1 MNWVALQTIAQVSIE
16 HAFNTL
22 PAGLAIAFL
31 AWVWLRVLRRQNAG
45 ARFALWFVTLLTV
58 VALPALSGLGHSPA
72 LPQFVH
78 PRFLHLGGTLPP
90 ITIPERWALFVFVA
104 WCVGALAGLI
114 RLTIGL
120 WRLQKLRQSCT
131 PIDIASLDPA
141 VRKTLATIT
150 PSAISPSV
158 AIATSEDVRVP
169 AAIGLWSRTIVLP
182 AWALRELSPADLSA
196 IFLHEFAHLQR
207 QDDWTNLIQK
217 IVRALF
223 FFHPAVWWIDGRLSV
238 EREMACDDA
247 VLAQTGN
254 PHGYATCLVSL
265 LEKSLAH
272 QSLADPHRGW
282 AMAHAA
288 VSRAREA
295 SLRLA
300 QILSKNRLPATRV
313 WTPAVSIAGVFAV
326 MCLAVSSHA
335 PRFIAFD
342 HGVTAHGISPAYAST
357 ASASVSRPLDLTAG
371 ARPVQAG
378 LKVASTS
385 VSDPQILTWVAAP
398 RRTTVFTNRSRRE
411 TPSPERVVEVMN
423 SAPAPEQFVEARE
436 IVSQEPVPQLQ
447 TLVFIETTQYVNRGW
462 PVIVIWRV
470 AWISS
475 MPGISPETSGRIPV
489 ASSI

>member
-16 HAFNTL
+16 HAINAL
-22 PAGLAIAFL
+22 PAGLAIAFF
-31 AWVWLRVLRRQNAG
+31 AWVLLRVLRRQNAG
-45 ARFALWFVTLLTV
+45 ARFAVWFVTLLTV
-58 VALPALSGLGHSPA
+58 VALPALSGLGHSRA
-72 LPQFVH
+72 L
-78 PRFLHLGGTLPP
+78 PRFLHLRGTLHPP

-120 WRLQKLRQSCT
+120 SRLQKLRQSCT
-131 PIDIASLDPA
+131 PIEIASLNPV
-141 VRKTLATIT
+141 VRKTLAT
-150 PSAISPSV
+150 ISPSV
-158 AIATSEDVRVP
+158 AIATSENVRVP

-182 AWALRELSPADLSA
+182 AWALQELSPADLSA
-196 IFLHEFAHLQR
+196 IILHEFAHLQR

-223 FFHPAVWWIDGRLSV
+223 FFHPAVWWIDDQLSL

-272 QSLADPHRGW
+272 QSLTHRAC

-300 QILSKNRLPATRV
+300 QILSKNRLPVTRV
-313 WTPAVSIAGVFAV
+313 WTPAVSMAGVIAV

-342 HGVTAHGISPAYAST
+342 HGVTANRVSPAYAST

-371 ARPVQAG
+371 ARTVPVG
-378 LKVASTS
+378 LKAASTS
-385 VSDPQILTWVAAP
+385 VADPKGSTWVAAP
-398 RRTTVFTNRSRRE
+398 RRTTGFTHRSRRA
-411 TPSPERVVEVMN
+411 TPSPARVVEAMN
-423 SAPAPEQFVEARE
+423 SAPTPERFVEARE
-436 IVSQEPVPQLQ
+436 IVSQERMPQLQ
-447 TLVFIETTQYVNRGW
+447 TVVFIETTQYVNPRW
-462 PVIVIWRV
+462 PVIVVWRV
-470 AWISS
+470 TWISN
-475 MPGISPETSGRIPV
+475 MPETSGRIP
-489 ASSI
+489 AANSI

>member
-16 HAFNTL
+16 HAFNAL
-22 PAGLAIAFL
+22 PTGLAIAFF
-31 AWVWLRVLRRQNAG
+31 AWVLLRVLRRQNAG

-58 VALPALSGLGHSPA
+58 VALPALSGLGHSQA
-72 LPQFVH
+72 
-78 PRFLHLGGTLPP
+78 LHLRGTLHPP

-114 RLTIGL
+114 RLTVGL
-120 WRLQKLRQSCT
+120 SRLHKLRQSCT
-131 PIDIASLDPA
+131 PIEIASLDPM

-150 PSAISPSV
+150 SSVISPSV

-182 AWALRELSPADLSA
+182 DWALRELSPADLSA
-196 IFLHEFAHLQR
+196 IVLHEFAHLQR

-223 FFHPAVWWIDGRLSV
+223 FFHPAVWWIDDRLSV

-272 QSLADPHRGW
+272 KSLADRGW
-282 AMAHAA
+282 AMAHSA

-313 WTPAVSIAGVFAV
+313 WTPAVSMAGVLAV

-342 HGVTAHGISPAYAST
+342 HGVAAHRISPAYASR

-371 ARPVQAG
+371 VRTVPVG
-378 LKVASTS
+378 LKTASTS
-385 VSDPQILTWVAAP
+385 VSDAQGSTWVAAP
-398 RRTTVFTNRSRRE
+398 RRTTGFTHRSRRT
-411 TPSPERVVEVMN
+411 TPSLARVEEAMK
-423 SAPAPEQFVEARE
+423 SAPAPERFVDARE
-436 IVSQEPVPQLQ
+436 IVSQERIPQLH
-447 TLVFIETTQYVNRGW
+447 TVVFIETTQYVNPNW
-462 PVIVIWRV
+462 PVIVVWRV

-475 MPGISPETSGRIPV
+475 MPETSGRIPV
-489 ASSI
+489 ANSI

>member
-16 HAFNTL
+16 HSFNAL
-22 PAGLAIAFL
+22 PVGLAIAFF
-31 AWVWLRVLRRQNAG
+31 AWILLRVLRRQNAG
-45 ARFALWFVTLLTV
+45 ARFAVWFVTLLTV
-58 VALPALSGLGHSPA
+58 VALPAVSGLGHSRA
-72 LPQFVH
+72 L
-78 PRFLHLGGTLPP
+78 PRFLHLRGTLHPP

-114 RLTIGL
+114 RLTVGL
-120 WRLQKLRQSCT
+120 SRLQTLRQSCT
-131 PIDIASLDPA
+131 PIEIASLDPA
-141 VRKTLATIT
+141 VRKTLATI
-150 PSAISPSV
+150 SPPI
-158 AIATSEDVRVP
+158 AIATSEAVRVP
-169 AAIGLWSRTIVLP
+169 TAIGLWSRTIVLP
-182 AWALRELSPADLSA
+182 AWVLRELSPADLSA
-196 IFLHEFAHLQR
+196 IVLHEFAHLQR

-223 FFHPAVWWIDGRLSV
+223 FFHPAVWWIDDRLSV

-272 QSLADPHRGW
+272 QSLAHQGW

-313 WTPAVSIAGVFAV
+313 WTPLVSVAGIFAV

-342 HGVTAHGISPAYAST
+342 HGVTANRVSPYAST

-371 ARPVQAG
+371 ARTVPVG
-378 LKVASTS
+378 LKAASASVA
-385 VSDPQILTWVAAP
+385 DPQGSTWVAAP
-398 RRTTVFTNRSRRE
+398 RRTTGFTHRSRRATSSPPRFVE
-411 TPSPERVVEVMN
+411 AMISVPTPER
-423 SAPAPEQFVEARE
+423 FVEARE
-436 IVSQEPVPQLQ
+436 IVSQKRMPQLQ
-447 TLVFIETTQYVNRGW
+447 TVVFIETTYVNPGW
-462 PVIVIWRV
+462 PVIVVWRV
-470 AWISS
+470 AWISN
-475 MPGISPETSGRIPV
+475 MTETSGRIP
-489 ASSI
+489 AANSI

>member
-1 MNWVALQTIAQVSIE
+1 MNWVALQTTAQVSIE
-16 HAFNTL
+16 HAFNAL
-22 PAGLAIAFL
+22 PAGLAIAFV
-31 AWVWLRVLRRQNAG
+31 AWVLLRVLRRQNAG
-45 ARFALWFVTLLTV
+45 ARFAMWFVTLLTV
-58 VALPALSGLGHSPA
+58 VALPALSGLGHGRA
-72 LPQFVH
+72 L
-78 PRFLHLGGTLPP
+78 PRFLHPGFFHLGGTLRPP
-90 ITIPERWALFVFVA
+90 IAIPERWALFVFLA
-104 WCVGALAGLI
+104 WCVGALVGLI

-131 PIDIASLDPA
+131 PIDMASLDPA

-150 PSAISPSV
+150 SSVISPSV

-247 VLAQTGN
+247 VLAKTGN

-288 VSRAREA
+288 VNRAREA

-300 QILSKNRLPATRV
+300 QILSKNRLPATSV
-313 WTPAVSIAGVFAV
+313 WTPAVSMAGVFAV

-342 HGVTAHGISPAYAST
+342 HGVAVNRVSPAYATT
-357 ASASVSRPLDLTAG
+357 ASASISQPLDATAG
-371 ARPVQAG
+371 ARTRPVG
-378 LKVASTS
+378 LKAALTS
-385 VSDPQILTWVAAP
+385 VAAP
-398 RRTTVFTNRSRRE
+398 RRTTGFTHRSRRV
-411 TPSPERVVEVMN
+411 TSSPARVVEAMN
-423 SAPAPEQFVEARE
+423 SAPVPERFVEARE
-436 IVSQEPVPQLQ
+436 IISQERMPQLQ
-447 TLVFIETTQYVNRGW
+447 TVVFIETTQYVNPGW
-462 PVIVIWRV
+462 PVIVVWRV
-470 AWISS
+470 AWISN
-475 MPGISPETSGRIPV
+475 MPEASGRIPV

>member
-16 HAFNTL
+16 HAFNAL
-22 PAGLAIAFL
+22 PGGLAIAFF
-31 AWVWLRVLRRQNAG
+31 AWVLLRVLRRQNAG
-45 ARFALWFVTLLTV
+45 ARFAVWFTTLLTV
-58 VALPALSGLGHSPA
+58 VALPALSGLGHSRE
-72 LPQFVH
+72 L
-78 PRFLHLGGTLPP
+78 PRFLHLGGTLHPP
-90 ITIPERWALFVFVA
+90 ITIPERWALFVFGA
-104 WCVGALAGLI
+104 WCVGALVGVI

-120 WRLQKLRQSCT
+120 SRLQKLRQSCT

-150 PSAISPSV
+150 SSEISPSEISPSV

-196 IFLHEFAHLQR
+196 IVLHEFAHLKR

-272 QSLADPHRGW
+272 QSLADRGW

-313 WTPAVSIAGVFAV
+313 WTPAVSMAGVFAV

-335 PRFIAFD
+335 PQFIAFD
-342 HGVTAHGISPAYAST
+342 QGVTANGISPAHASI

-371 ARPVQAG
+371 ARTVRVG

-385 VSDPQILTWVAAP
+385 ADRQSSTWVAAP
-398 RRTTVFTNRSRRE
+398 QRTSGFAHRYRRA
-411 TPSPERVVEVMN
+411 TPLPGRVVEAM
-423 SAPAPEQFVEARE
+423 SWAPAPEGFVEARE
-436 IVSQEPVPQLQ
+436 VVNQEPMPQLQ
-447 TLVFIETTQYVNRGW
+447 TVVFIETTQYVNRGW

-475 MPGISPETSGRIPV
+475 VPGTSGRIPV
-489 ASSI
+489 ANSI

>member
-1 MNWVALQTIAQVSIE
+1 MNWVALRTIAQVSIE
-16 HAFNTL
+16 HAFNAL
-22 PAGLAIAFL
+22 PAGLAIAFF
-31 AWVWLRVLRRQNAG
+31 AWILLRVLRRQNAG
-45 ARFALWFVTLLTV
+45 ARFAVWFVTLLTV
-58 VALPALSGLGHSPA
+58 VALPALSGLGHSRA
-72 LPQFVH
+72 L
-78 PRFLHLGGTLPP
+78 PRFLHLRGTLHPP
-90 ITIPERWALFVFVA
+90 ITIPGHWALFVFVA

-120 WRLQKLRQSCT
+120 SRLQKLRQSCT
-131 PIDIASLDPA
+131 PIEIASLDPV
-141 VRKTLATIT
+141 VRKTLAT
-150 PSAISPSV
+150 ISPSV

-196 IFLHEFAHLQR
+196 IVLHEFAHLQR

-223 FFHPAVWWIDGRLSV
+223 FFHPAVWWIDDRLSV

-272 QSLADPHRGW
+272 QSLAHRGW

-313 WTPAVSIAGVFAV
+313 WTPAVSMAGVFAV
-326 MCLAVSSHA
+326 MCLAMSSHA
-335 PRFIAFD
+335 PQFIAFD
-342 HGVTAHGISPAYAST
+342 HGVTANRVSPAYASM

-371 ARPVQAG
+371 ARTVPVG
-378 LKVASTS
+378 LTVASTS
-385 VSDPQILTWVAAP
+385 GAASQSSTWVAAP
-398 RRTTVFTNRSRRE
+398 RRTTGFTHHSRRA
-411 TPSPERVVEVMN
+411 TPSPARLVEAMN
-423 SAPAPEQFVEARE
+423 SAPAPERFVEARE
-436 IVSQEPVPQLQ
+436 IINQEHMPRFHTV
-447 TLVFIETTQYVNRGW
+447 VFIETTEYVKPGW
-462 PVIVIWRV
+462 PVIVVWRF
-470 AWISS
+470 AWISN
-475 MPGISPETSGRIPV
+475 MPETSGRIPA

>member
-16 HAFNTL
+16 HAFNAL
-22 PAGLAIAFL
+22 PTGLAIAFF
-31 AWVWLRVLRRQNAG
+31 AWVLLRVLRRQNAG

-58 VALPALSGLGHSPA
+58 VALPALSGLGHSQA
-72 LPQFVH
+72 L
-78 PRFLHLGGTLPP
+78 PRFLQLRGALHPP

-114 RLTIGL
+114 RLTVGL
-120 WRLQKLRQSCT
+120 SRLHKLRQSCT
-131 PIDIASLDPA
+131 PIEIASLDPM

-150 PSAISPSV
+150 SSVISPSV

-196 IFLHEFAHLQR
+196 IVLHEFAHLQR
-207 QDDWTNLIQK
+207 RDDWTNLIQK

-223 FFHPAVWWIDGRLSV
+223 FFHPAVWWIDDRLSV

-272 QSLADPHRGW
+272 KSLADRGW
-282 AMAHAA
+282 AMAHSA

-313 WTPAVSIAGVFAV
+313 WTPAVSMAGVLAV

-342 HGVTAHGISPAYAST
+342 HGVVANRVSPAYASR

-371 ARPVQAG
+371 ARTVPVG
-378 LKVASTS
+378 LKTAS
-385 VSDPQILTWVAAP
+385 TWVAAP
-398 RRTTVFTNRSRRE
+398 RRTTGSNHRSRRA
-411 TPSPERVVEVMN
+411 TPSLARVEESMN
-423 SAPAPEQFVEARE
+423 SAPAPERFVDVRE
-436 IVSQEPVPQLQ
+436 IVSQERMPQLQ
-447 TLVFIETTQYVNRGW
+447 TVVFIETTQYVNPNW
-462 PVIVIWRV
+462 PVIVVWRV

-475 MPGISPETSGRIPV
+475 MPETSGRIPV
-489 ASSI
+489 ANSI

>member
-1 MNWVALQTIAQVSIE
+1 MNWVAPQTIAQVSIE
-16 HAFNTL
+16 HAFNAL
-22 PAGLAIAFL
+22 PAGLAIAFS
-31 AWVWLRVLRRQNAG
+31 AWLLLRVLRRQNAG
-45 ARFALWFVTLLTV
+45 ARFAVWFVTLLTV
-58 VALPALSGLGHSPA
+58 VALPVLSGLGHSRA
-72 LPQFVH
+72 LSLFSH
-78 PRFLHLGGTLPP
+78 PRFLHLRGTLHPP

-120 WRLQKLRQSCT
+120 LRLQQLRQSCT
-131 PIDIASLDPA
+131 PIEIESLDPA
-141 VRKTLATIT
+141 VRKTLATIR
-150 PSAISPSV
+150 PSTISPSI
-158 AIATSEDVRVP
+158 AIATSEEVRVP

-196 IFLHEFAHLQR
+196 IVLHEFAHLQR

-223 FFHPAVWWIDGRLSV
+223 FFHPAVWWIDNRLSV

-272 QSLADPHRGW
+272 QSLAHPHRGS

-300 QILSKNRLPATRV
+300 QILNKNRLPVTRV
-313 WTPAVSIAGVFAV
+313 WTPAVSMAGVIAV

-342 HGVTAHGISPAYAST
+342 HGVTANRVSPAYAST

-371 ARPVQAG
+371 ARTVPVG
-378 LKVASTS
+378 LKAASTS
-385 VSDPQILTWVAAP
+385 VGAP
-398 RRTTVFTNRSRRE
+398 RRTTGFPHRSRRA
-411 TPSPERVVEVMN
+411 TPSPARVVEAMN
-423 SAPAPEQFVEARE
+423 SAPAPERIVAARE
-436 IVSQEPVPQLQ
+436 IVSQQRMPQLQ
-447 TLVFIETTQYVNRGW
+447 TVVFIETTQYVNPRW
-462 PVIVIWRV
+462 PVIVVWRV
-470 AWISS
+470 TWISN
-475 MPGISPETSGRIPV
+475 MPETSGRIP
-489 ASSI
+489 AAANSI

>member
-1 MNWVALQTIAQVSIE
+1 MNWVALHLQMIAQVSIE
-16 HAFNTL
+16 HAINAL

-45 ARFALWFVTLLTV
+45 ARFAAWFVTLLTV
-58 VALPALSGLGHSPA
+58 VALPAVSGLGHSRA
-72 LPQFVH
+72 L
-78 PRFLHLGGTLPP
+78 PRFLHLRGTFHPP

-104 WCVGALAGLI
+104 WGVGALAGLI

-120 WRLQKLRQSCT
+120 SRLQKLRQSCT
-131 PIDIASLDPA
+131 PIEIASLDPV
-141 VRKTLATIT
+141 VRKTLAT
-150 PSAISPSV
+150 ISPSV

-169 AAIGLWSRTIVLP
+169 AAVGLWSRTIVLP

-196 IFLHEFAHLQR
+196 IVLHEFAHLQR

-217 IVRALF
+217 TVRALF
-223 FFHPAVWWIDGRLSV
+223 FFHPAVWWIDDRLSV

-265 LEKSLAH
+265 LERSLAH
-272 QSLADPHRGW
+272 QSLAHRGW
-282 AMAHAA
+282 AMAHSA

-313 WTPAVSIAGVFAV
+313 WTPAASMAGVLAV

-335 PRFIAFD
+335 PRFMAFD
-342 HGVTAHGISPAYAST
+342 HGIKANRVSPVYASA
-357 ASASVSRPLDLTAG
+357 ASASVSRPLELTAG
-371 ARPVQAG
+371 ARTVPVE
-378 LKVASTS
+378 LKAASTS
-385 VSDPQILTWVAAP
+385 VADPQGSTWVAAP
-398 RRTTVFTNRSRRE
+398 RRTTGFTHRSRRA
-411 TPSPERVVEVMN
+411 TPSPARVVEAMN
-423 SAPAPEQFVEARE
+423 SAPAPERFVEARE
-436 IVSQEPVPQLQ
+436 IVSQESMPQLQ
-447 TLVFIETTQYVNRGW
+447 TVVFIQTTQYVNPGW
-462 PVIVIWRV
+462 PVIVVWRV

-475 MPGISPETSGRIPV
+475 LPETSGGIP
-489 ASSI
+489 AANSI